1 MNLAGQ
7 TLGTIT
13 SPVTDSPG
21 SYSPEGFGLDPK
33 DGSFWIPLT
42 NSATVIHLD
51 SHGNLLAPTPSDPT
65 RTMPRWARMERSML
79 AWSSLARSRPS
90 IPRPEL
96 SRTSPHR
103 RPRSISPG
111 ASLATCGLATS
122 PLARRNSTA
131 LVTCSRPSPTLA
143 RLLPSRLS
151 PAISG
156 TRTSSPPWSISTH
169 PRAACSPRRTSRRTS
184 PAWAYSATC
193 LEKHQ
198 SRSQHLVLLVRT
210 FPGQSAT
217 IALQSL
223 NSSNVSFTLYNDQ
236 SDVLAVSSP
245 GATNYTAGLNN
256 FVAPDNGPITS
267 RSPATSGPV
276 QPGRDPRRAALSY
289 DLCDTRLRLRH
300 SRQQLLQRPASRQGQ
315 RCSGCHSELPCPR
328 SASPRLARTQLLQHL
343 SDRPQNGRLRHLNY
357 QPQ

>member
-51 SHGNLLAPTPSDPT
+51 SHGNLLGSYAVGPDPDDAAVGPDGKIYVSLVFSSEIQTLDPSTGAFADFASSSSPLDLT
-65 RTMPRWARMERSML
+65 
-79 AWSSLARSRPS
+79 WSVAGDLWV
-90 IPRPEL
+90 
-96 SRTSPHR
+96 
-103 RPRSISPG
+103 
-111 ASLATCGLATS
+111 ATS

-193 LEKHQ
+193 WRST
-198 SRSQHLVLLVRT
+198 SRASQHLVLLVRT
-210 FPGQSAT
+210 FPGPECHHRPAEPQQLERQLHS
-217 IALQSL
+217 LQ
-223 NSSNVSFTLYNDQ
+223 
-236 SDVLAVSSP
+236 
-245 GATNYTAGLNN
+245 
-256 FVAPDNGPITS
+256 
-267 RSPATSGPV
+267 RSG
-276 QPGRDPRRAALSY
+276 RRAGREL
-289 DLCDTRLRLRH
+289 TRGD
-300 SRQQLLQRPASRQGQ
+300 QLHGRPEQFRG
-315 RCSGCHSELPCPR
+315 P
-328 SASPRLARTQLLQHL
+328 
-343 SDRPQNGRLRHLNY
+343 
-357 QPQ
+357 